1 MTDENKKLTVGRK
14 LLWESHCCVDNLE
27 FQKVQFILKF
37 CSLKV
42 FCGSDMRHSS
52 LHNPCTF
59 LKLIKAALMTKFVTR
74 NDNFTV
80 GDLQAVAEFSLD
92 QLDESS

>member
-1 MTDENKKLTVGRK
+1 
-14 LLWESHCCVDNLE
+14 
-27 FQKVQFILKF
+27 
-37 CSLKV
+37 
-42 FCGSDMRHSS
+42 MRHSC